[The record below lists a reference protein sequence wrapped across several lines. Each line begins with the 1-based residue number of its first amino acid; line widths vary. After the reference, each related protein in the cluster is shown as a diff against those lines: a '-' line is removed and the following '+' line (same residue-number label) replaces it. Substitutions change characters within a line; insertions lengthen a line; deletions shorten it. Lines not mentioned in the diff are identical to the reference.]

1 MRRRL
6 VVALLVWIWTQVAN
20 GDPRV
25 LQGNKDRNKGNV
37 FDDATTNVEA
47 SVNATAVGTLTTVEE
62 PIEQTTTAITEKEP
76 VVPTTTAI
84 TEEEE
89 EQPSSGTTNN
99 VTQYPLIA
107 IQFSQL
113 IDDNEV
119 TLEAATV
126 RAALDDFVCQETE
139 HSLVYMDAHGTHDVC
154 RPLADLFPTSS
165 TDVSKA
171 SDLSVNATLH
181 VESHS
186 DGDLQWIVW
195 TMDYPVVSMDNAT
208 VQLARRQV
216 NDDSTTSLEQAALEC
231 LRQSIQLEL
240 DVSIMEG
247 SFGARLSDD
256 VRVTPVG
263 KERAELQQVP
273 PMESDFSDHFWWT
286 LRLAGIGIATAT
298 ILVYCLLLSLS
309 QKRRQQR
316 LLQQVEQP
324 PALGCAKATDEFLKR
339 SSSRMMPKPLLPPDV
354 ASDTSGRDSE
364 SVELF
369 MTETLAIL
377 YCGTS
382 ADIRRARTEGT
393 VGRTVV
399 SL

>member
-6 VVALLVWIWTQVAN
+6 VVALVWIWTQVAN
-20 GDPRV
+20 GEPRV

-47 SVNATAVGTLTTVEE
+47 SVNATAVGTLTTTEEE

-84 TEEEE
+84 TEEE

-186 DGDLQWIVW
+186 DGDLQWNVW

-263 KERAELQQVP
+263 KERAEPQVP

-354 ASDTSGRDSE
+354 ASDTSERDSE